1 MERPLMD
8 RRQALRGAAF
18 TFGLVAVGSLSV
30 RAVAQP
36 VLTWTPT
43 ALSQDQARTLE
54 AVAEQIVPATDS
66 PGARGAGVPA
76 FIDRTLKSWSDPV
89 DADRIKAGLTKL
101 DADARAA
108 NGAAFAAL
116 TGPQQAALLA
126 RYDAEAAT
134 ARRQVPPAPHFF
146 ASLKELVTIASF
158 TSKPG
163 ATIALRYD
171 PVPGDYHG
179 CVPLSQI
186 GRGWAT

>member
-1 MERPLMD
+1 MERPLLD

-18 TFGLVAVGSLSV
+18 TFGLVAMGSLSV

-43 ALSQDQARTLE
+43 ALTPDQARTLE
-54 AVAEQIVPATDS
+54 AVAEQIIPATDS
-66 PGARGAGVPA
+66 PGAKAAGVPA
-76 FIDRTLKSWSDPV
+76 FVDRTLKGWSDPA

-116 TGPQQAALLA
+116 TSPQQLA
-126 RYDAEAAT
+126 ILTHYDAEAAA

-146 ASLKELVTIASF
+146 ASLKELVTVGYF

-171 PVPGDYHG
+171 PVPGDYRG

-186 GRGWAT
+186 GRAWAT